1 VASSS
6 SDAANRLSATAAPH
20 HGQLTSGPSGIRLG
34 TPCPFPCGAG
44 LLLAAIIGDV
54 PASQSADS
62 ADPAPRA
69 DVVMALQFWPRGGS
83 AQVVRY
89 LAPEIVRAGWPL
101 SLVTG
106 SLGGPGDDGY
116 APEFFA
122 PLPVTA
128 VDYSAA
134 MDSWRQGGDPFAA
147 DIPLHPSY
155 EDREGA
161 PDRVYA
167 DVDDADFERQVAAW
181 SRALVAGGLETA
193 RVAHLHHL
201 TPVSEAVQRL
211 RPELPVVVTL
221 HGTEMNMLEAIN
233 RADPVAERW
242 RYARQWADRMRAWA
256 AGADWVIVDS
266 PTDKTR
272 SLGLFDIAAERISVE
287 APGVDSQR
295 FHPQHPSVEERLTLL
310 RRWLVDDP
318 RGWDESGVV
327 GSVRYTEADLA
338 AFADP
343 DVPVLIFVG
352 RFTEQKRVPLLMRA
366 YARARREYGL
376 RAPLLVWGGFPV
388 EFEGEHPVSVV
399 RSEGIEGVFFTGWRG
414 HEELP
419 TGLGCADVF
428 VSPSVNEAFGQVFI
442 EAMACGLPVIAG
454 ASGGPLSFV
463 NDVPGAPNG
472 WLVASDDEADLA
484 KALADSTTGTQ
495 AAGERMKR
503 SANGLAQVRA
513 RFSWSAAARQ
523 VVSVYEEVV
532 R

>member
-1 VASSS
+1 
-6 SDAANRLSATAAPH
+6 
-20 HGQLTSGPSGIRLG
+20 
-34 TPCPFPCGAG
+34 
-44 LLLAAIIGDV
+44 
-54 PASQSADS
+54 
-62 ADPAPRA
+62 
-69 DVVMALQFWPRGGS
+69 MALQFWPRGGS

-116 APEFFA
+116 APQFFA

-134 MDSWRQGGDPFAA
+134 MDSWRSGGDPFAA
-147 DIPLHPSY
+147 DVPLHPSY

-181 SRALVAGGLETA
+181 SRALVSGGLERA

-201 TPVSEAVQRL
+201 TPISEAVYRL
-211 RPELPVVVTL
+211 RPDLPLVVTL
-221 HGTEMNMLEAIN
+221 HGTEMNMLEVIE
-233 RADPVAERW
+233 RADPVAARW
-242 RYARQWADRMRAWA
+242 RYAAQWADRMRTWA
-256 AGADWVIVDS
+256 ARADHVIVDS

-272 SLGLFDIAAERISVE
+272 TLALFDVPADHITIE
-287 APGVDSQR
+287 APGVDQQR
-295 FHPQHPSVEERLTLL
+295 FRPHHPSPEERLRLL
-310 RRWLVDDP
+310 REWLVDEP
-318 RGWDESGVV
+318 RGWDESGVI
-327 GSVRYTEADLA
+327 GSVRYTEAELA
-338 AFADP
+338 PFADP
-343 DVPVLIFVG
+343 AVPVLIFVG
-352 RFTEQKRVPLLMRA
+352 RFTEQKRVPLLLRA
-366 YARARREYGL
+366 YGRARREYGL
-376 RAPLLVWGGFPV
+376 RAPLLIWGGFPV

-399 RSEGIEGVFFTGWRG
+399 RAEGIDGVFFTGWHG

-428 VSPSVNEAFGQVFI
+428 VSPSVGEAFGQVFI
-442 EAMACGLPVIAG
+442 EAMACGLPVIAA

-463 NDVPGAPNG
+463 NDVAGAPNG
-472 WLVASDDEADLA
+472 WLVAPDDEASLA
-484 KALADSTTGTQ
+484 QALAEATTGPD
-495 AAGERMKR
+495 AAGERAKR
-503 SANGLAQVRA
+503 SENALGQVRA

-523 VVSVYEEVV
+523 VVAVYEEVV

>member
-1 VASSS
+1 
-6 SDAANRLSATAAPH
+6 LQ
-20 HGQLTSGPSGIRLG
+20 HGFR
-34 TPCPFPCGAG
+34 
-44 LLLAAIIGDV
+44 LAAIIGGV
-54 PASQSADS
+54 PATESAGN
-62 ADPAPRA
+62 AA
-69 DVVMALQFWPRGGS
+69 VVMALQFWPRGGA

-128 VDYSAA
+128 VDYTPA
-134 MDSWRQGGDPFAA
+134 MDSWRGGGDPFAA
-147 DIPLHPSY
+147 QVPLHPSY

-167 DVDDADFERQVAAW
+167 SVDDADFERQVAAW
-181 SRALVAGGLETA
+181 SRALVEGGLASA

-201 TPVSEAVQRL
+201 TPVSEAVHRL

-221 HGTEMNMLEAIN
+221 HGTEMNMLEAI
-233 RADPVAERW
+233 ERGNPAAQRW
-242 RYARQWADRMRAWA
+242 TYAQQWAARMRAWA
-256 AGADWVIVDS
+256 AQAGRVIVDS

-272 SLGLFDIAAERISVE
+272 TLALFDVAAGHISIE
-287 APGVDSQR
+287 APGVDQDR
-295 FHPQHPSVEERLTLL
+295 FRPHHPSPDERMRLL
-310 RRWLVDDP
+310 RTWLVDEP
-318 RGWDESGVV
+318 RGWEESGAP
-327 GSVRYTEADLA
+327 GSVRYTEQELA

-343 DVPVLIFVG
+343 GQAVLIFVG
-352 RFTEQKRVPLLMRA
+352 RFTEQKRLPLLLRA
-366 YARARREYGL
+366 YGRARREHGV
-376 RAPLLVWGGFPV
+376 RAPLLVWGGFPG
-388 EFEGEHPVSVV
+388 EFEGQHPVTVV
-399 RSEGIEGVFFTGWRG
+399 RSEGIEGVFFTGWHG

-428 VSPSVNEAFGQVFI
+428 VSPSVGEAFGQVFI
-442 EAMACGLPVIAG
+442 EAMACGLPVIAA

-463 NDVPGAPNG
+463 NDVAGAPNG
-472 WLVASDDEADLA
+472 WLVAPDDEISLA
-484 KALADSTTGTQ
+484 RALADSTTGP
-495 AAGERMKR
+495 AAAAERATR
-503 SANGLAQVRA
+503 AANGLQQVRA

-523 VVSVYEEVV
+523 VVGLYEEVA

>member
-1 VASSS
+1 
-6 SDAANRLSATAAPH
+6 
-20 HGQLTSGPSGIRLG
+20 
-34 TPCPFPCGAG
+34 
-44 LLLAAIIGDV
+44 
-54 PASQSADS
+54 
-62 ADPAPRA
+62 
-69 DVVMALQFWPRGGS
+69 MALQFWPRGGS

-89 LAPEIVRAGWPL
+89 LAPEIARAGWPL

-106 SLGGPGDDGY
+106 SLGGPGDGGY

-134 MDSWRQGGDPFAA
+134 MQSWRAGGDPFAA
-147 DIPLHPSY
+147 EVPLHPSY

-167 DVDDADFERQVAAW
+167 AVDDADFERQVAAW
-181 SRALVAGGLETA
+181 SRALLAGGLEQV

-201 TPVSEAVQRL
+201 TPISEAVQRL
-211 RPELPVVVTL
+211 QPALPVVVTL
-221 HGTEMNMLEAIN
+221 HGTEMNMLEAIE
-233 RADPVAERW
+233 RGDPVAAGW
-242 RYARQWADRMRAWA
+242 RYATAWAERMRRWAARADR
-256 AGADWVIVDS
+256 VIVDS

-272 SLGLFDIAAERISVE
+272 ALALFDVAAEHITIE
-287 APGVDSQR
+287 APGVDQQR
-295 FHPQHPSVEERLTLL
+295 FRPQQHSVDERMSLL
-310 RRWLVDDP
+310 RGWLVDEP
-318 RGWDESGVV
+318 RGWDESGVI
-327 GSVRYTEADLA
+327 GSVRYTEQDVA

-352 RFTEQKRVPLLMRA
+352 RFTEQKRVPLLLRA
-366 YARARREYGL
+366 YARARRDFGM

-388 EFEGEHPVSVV
+388 EFEGEHPVTVV
-399 RSEGIEGVFFTGWRG
+399 RSEGIEGVFFTGWHG

-428 VSPSVNEAFGQVFI
+428 VSPSVGEAFGQVFI
-442 EAMACGLPVIAG
+442 EAMACGLPVIAA

-472 WLVASDDEADLA
+472 WLVEPDDEVSLA
-484 KALADSTTGTQ
+484 KALAESTTGPD
-495 AAGERMKR
+495 AAAERLKR
-503 SANGLAQVRA
+503 SQDALGQVRA

-523 VVSVYEEVV
+523 VVAVYEEVV

>member
-1 VASSS
+1 M
-6 SDAANRLSATAAPH
+6 
-20 HGQLTSGPSGIRLG
+20 
-34 TPCPFPCGAG
+34 
-44 LLLAAIIGDV
+44 
-54 PASQSADS
+54 PASQSADTANTANTANTAS
-62 ADPAPRA
+62 RA

-134 MDSWRQGGDPFAA
+134 MESWRRGGDPFAA
-147 DIPLHPSY
+147 DVPLHPSY

-201 TPVSEAVQRL
+201 TPISEAVQRL

-242 RYARQWADRMRAWA
+242 RYGARWADRMRTWA
-256 AGADWVIVDS
+256 ARADWVIVDS

-272 SLGLFDIAAERISVE
+272 SLGLFDIAQERISVE

-295 FHPQHPSVEERLTLL
+295 FHPQHPSVEERLSLL

-388 EFEGEHPVSVV
+388 EFEGEHPVTVV

-463 NDVPGAPNG
+463 NDVPGEPNG

-484 KALADSTTGTQ
+484 KALADSTTGPQ

>member
-1 VASSS
+1 
-6 SDAANRLSATAAPH
+6 
-20 HGQLTSGPSGIRLG
+20 
-34 TPCPFPCGAG
+34 
-44 LLLAAIIGDV
+44 
-54 PASQSADS
+54 
-62 ADPAPRA
+62 
-69 DVVMALQFWPRGGS
+69 MALQFWPRGGS

-106 SLGGPGDDGY
+106 SLGGPGEDGY

-134 MDSWRQGGDPFAA
+134 MDSWRAGGDPFAA
-147 DIPLHPSY
+147 EIPLHPSY
-155 EDREGA
+155 EDRAGA

-181 SRALVAGGLETA
+181 SRALERGGLATA

-201 TPVSEAVQRL
+201 TPISEAVQRL

-221 HGTEMNMLEAIN
+221 HGTEMNMLEAIE
-233 RADPVAERW
+233 RSDPVAARW
-242 RYARQWADRMRAWA
+242 RFARSWADRMRNWA
-256 AGADWVIVDS
+256 AQAGRVIVDS

-272 SLGLFDIAAERISVE
+272 ALALFDVAAEHITIE
-287 APGVDSQR
+287 APGVDQER
-295 FHPQHPSVEERLTLL
+295 FHPRNPSLDERLSLL
-310 RRWLVDDP
+310 REWLVEQP

-338 AFADP
+338 AFAQP

-352 RFTEQKRVPLLMRA
+352 RFTEQKRVPLLLRA
-366 YARARREYGL
+366 YGRARREYGV
-376 RAPLLVWGGFPV
+376 RAPLLIWGGFPV

-399 RSEGIEGVFFTGWRG
+399 RSEGIEGVFFTGWHG

-428 VSPSVNEAFGQVFI
+428 VSPSVGEAFGQVFI
-442 EAMACGLPVIAG
+442 EAMACGLPVIAA

-463 NDVPGAPNG
+463 NDVAGAPNG
-472 WLVASDDEADLA
+472 WLVDPDDEASLA
-484 KALADSTTGTQ
+484 HALAESTTGPQ
-495 AAGERMKR
+495 AAAERMKR
-503 SANGLAQVRA
+503 SANALGQVRA

-523 VVSVYEEVV
+523 VVGVYEEVV
-532 R
+532 G